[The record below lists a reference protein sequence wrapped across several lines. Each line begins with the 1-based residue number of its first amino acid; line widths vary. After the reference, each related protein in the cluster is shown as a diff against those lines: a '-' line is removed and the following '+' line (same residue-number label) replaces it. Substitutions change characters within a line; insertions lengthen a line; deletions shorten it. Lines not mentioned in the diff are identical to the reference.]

1 MEVVRIGSQPSSIGP
16 ADWSTGTSRI
26 DPLFSADD
34 PAHTVAASV
43 TFEPGYQTAWCTHPL
58 GQTLLITAGCSW
70 VQCWDGPIEE
80 VRPEDVVHFA
90 PGEMHWLRAA
100 AATAMSYLAIQEQ
113 LNGSAV
119 EWLEHVNDEQYGALM
134 TSI

>member
-1 MEVVRIGSQPSSIGP
+1 
-16 ADWSTGTSRI
+16 
-26 DPLFSADD
+26 
-34 PAHTVAASV
+34 
-43 TFEPGYQTAWCTHPL
+43 
-58 GQTLLITAGCSW
+58 
-70 VQCWDGPIEE
+70 
-80 VRPEDVVHFA
+80 
-90 PGEMHWLRAA
+90 MHWLRAA